1 MAAAAAA
8 VAALAVALSLS
19 LSRAE
24 QVPLLA
30 WSSRSSLWPP
40 LADSYEG
47 QVVTEGQLRALLAPA
62 LERGPH
68 NVLLFLQEK
77 LSVEDFTAYG
87 GVYGNKPDSAF
98 PNLEAALGGAPS
110 SLVLPAV
117 AGGAAGA
124 LPRML
129 AQALGAA
136 PLRVDG
142 AALRQLRLNA
152 SLPALLLVR
161 LPHTA
166 GSSLMAP
173 KEVLTSNDEIM
184 GQVLSALKEEDV
196 PYTALLTALRPS
208 RVRSCPTARPQ
219 PHGAPQSLAALSL
232 LPWGPTASQPHRTP
246 GPAPRRPTEPRGAQ
260 PAPVGSYGPPASPT
274 EPPAQ
279 PHGAP
284 QSLAALSLLPWGP
297 TAPQPAPQ
305 SPRPSPTAPHRTL
318 HGPPALPH
326 SSPGPSLPSRL
337 PPRPPALP
345 HGPPALPPG
354 SPGAPCPPGRPPAPQ
369 LCPMAPRLCPPAP
382 PPPLPPRPPPSP
394 PALPPKPHAG
404 PGRPPGAAEAAGA
417 AAGPGRQLLQ
427 REEAGGAAE
436 TTPPLRWPPTGTPRI
451 LLWAQN
457 FTVGYEGRE
466 QDLTARTFGPGASV
480 DLGGSSWDPEEARLV
495 MKYDGV
501 FEETLTITL
510 VLRQAL
516 FPVSGRRWGWLA
528 EVGVALGGAPRGTF
542 AGSGGAAAPTP
553 LGWRCGRLAAPGPL
567 LLPPSPSDP
576 AARWRLLLR
585 GLQVQAF
592 NVTGVAFGAASDC
605 AGFFAPGVWMGL
617 LTGALLLGGLA
628 YGLHMLLGLR
638 TMDRFDD
645 PKGPAIAVPQ
655 AD

>member
-8 VAALAVALSLS
+8 GALALALALG
-19 LSRAE
+19 LGLARAE

-47 QVVTEGQLRALLAPA
+47 HVVAEGQLRALLAPA

-98 PNLEAALGGAPS
+98 PNLEGALGAAPS

-208 RVRSCPTARPQ
+208 RVLREA
-219 PHGAPQSLAALSL
+219 G
-232 LPWGPTASQPHRTP
+232 GP
-246 GPAPRRPTEPRGAQ
+246 
-260 PAPVGSYGPPASPT
+260 
-274 EPPAQ
+274 
-279 PHGAP
+279 
-284 QSLAALSLLPWGP
+284 
-297 TAPQPAPQ
+297 
-305 SPRPSPTAPHRTL
+305 
-318 HGPPALPH
+318 
-326 SSPGPSLPSRL
+326 
-337 PPRPPALP
+337 
-345 HGPPALPPG
+345 
-354 SPGAPCPPGRPPAPQ
+354 
-369 LCPMAPRLCPPAP
+369 
-382 PPPLPPRPPPSP
+382 
-394 PALPPKPHAG
+394 
-404 PGRPPGAAEAAGA
+404 A
-417 AAGPGRQLLQ
+417 AAGPGRRLLQ

-436 TTPPLRWPPTGTPRI
+436 VHAPLRWPPTGTPDI
-451 LLWAQN
+451 LLWAEN
-457 FTVGYEGRE
+457 FTVAYEGRE
-466 QDLTARTFGPGASV
+466 QDLTGRTFGPGATV
-480 DLGGSSWDPEEARLV
+480 DLGGSSWNAQEARLV

-501 FEETLTITL
+501 FGETLTITL

-516 FPVSGRRWGWLA
+516 FPVSGRRWGGLA
-528 EVGVALGGAPRGTF
+528 EVGVALGGAPAGTF
-542 AGSGGAAAPTP
+542 NASGAAAPAP
-553 LGWRCGRLAAPGPL
+553 LGWRCGRLAAPGPFL
-567 LLPPSPSDP
+567 VPRSPRDP
-576 AARWRLLLR
+576 AARWRLLLQ

-592 NVTGVAFGAASDC
+592 NVSGAAFGAASDC
-605 AGFFAPGVWMGL
+605 AGFFSPGAWMGL
-617 LTGALLLGGLA
+617 LAGALLLAALA
-628 YGLHMLLGLR
+628 PGLHGLLALR

-645 PKGPAIAVPQ
+645 PRGPAVAVPQ
-655 AD
+655 GD